1 MKEDIRTKRT
11 KLKIKTA
18 FVNLLK
24 NNIKYDSI
32 TVSDIAKEAKINRV
46 TFYTH
51 YIDKACLVQDI
62 IDDSRKKYMMTAL
75 EKANTVN
82 SGNDI
87 INYSIGL
94 TTSLLDISLIY
105 KDFLIIL
112 QDKENGA
119 ISRLLEEQINTY
131 ILLILNK
138 INDVVP
144 FKYPPRH
151 VASFVVPGF
160 INLIFNY
167 VVNDADIISKEQF
180 IKNLEEITIN
190 LVNSKIFTK

>member
-94 TTSLLDISLIY
+94 TTSLLDISLKC

>member
-18 FVNLLK
+18 FVYLLK

-94 TTSLLDISLIY
+94 TTSLLDISLKY

-144 FKYPPRH
+144 FKYPPSH
-151 VASFVVPGF
+151 IASFVVPGF
-160 INLIFNY
+160 ITLIFNY
-167 VVNDADIISKEQF
+167 VVNDTNTIPKEQF
-180 IKNLEEITIN
+180 KKNLEEITIN
-190 LVNSKIFTK
+190 LINSKIFTK

>member
-18 FVNLLK
+18 FVSLLK
-24 NNIKYDSI
+24 NNNKYDDI

-62 IDDSRKKYMMTAL
+62 IDDSRKKYMITAL
-75 EKANTVN
+75 EKASTVN

-87 INYSIGL
+87 INFSIGL
-94 TTSLLDISLIY
+94 TSSLLDISLKY
-105 KDFLIIL
+105 KDLLIIL

-138 INDVVP
+138 INDIVP
-144 FKYPPRH
+144 FKYPPSH

-160 INLIFNY
+160 ITLIFNY
-167 VVNDADIISKEQF
+167 VVNDSQTISKEEF
-180 IKNLEEITIN
+180 KKNLEEITTN
-190 LVNSKIFTK
+190 LINSKLFTK

>member
-1 MKEDIRTKRT
+1 MK
-11 KLKIKTA
+11 
-18 FVNLLK
+18 N
-24 NNIKYDSI
+24 
-32 TVSDIAKEAKINRV
+32 
-46 TFYTH
+46 
-51 YIDKACLVQDI
+51 
-62 IDDSRKKYMMTAL
+62 MTAL

-94 TTSLLDISLIY
+94 TTSLLDISLKY